1 MTTPSERA
9 VEKAKEVYWPVRD
22 SCAVGGIQAIAEALD
37 AFAAEAVRAEREA
50 CALIAQAENDP
61 NYDHKGFWS
70 AAAYVIQQ
78 RIRARSA
85 ASGEAAGFVHP
96 CPCNCHR
103 GVLVQHTVPCCTP
116 KAPRP

>member
-9 VEKAKEVYWPVRD
+9 KQQAH
-22 SCAVGGIQAIAEALD
+22 GIALLGETEERIALALD

-78 RIRARSA
+78 RIRAR
-85 ASGEAAGFVHP
+85 
-96 CPCNCHR
+96 
-103 GVLVQHTVPCCTP
+103 TP
-116 KAPRP
+116 